1 MKKALSFYLFED
13 TEEFLCHGDNF
24 NHLKLAYQNNTLM
37 SKLGIDPLVNSCKNA
52 FVSLFFVNNYILFIL
67 KRFEVFCVNIYRI
80 HNLQRPESKSAYVM
94 YPFIGF
100 VGIYKKK
107 WHCWILST
115 FKRPSWYYSEL
126 FACIYTK
133 FKTTFSLSLVMI
145 LIKKTNIV
153 CLRLF
158 LIDDSLEYIF
168 L

>member
-52 FVSLFFVNNYILFIL
+52 FFSLFFVNNYILYIL

-80 HNLQRPESKSAYVM
+80 HNLQRPESKSAYEM

-107 WHCWILST
+107 NDIAEYCQPLKGHLDITVNFSHV
-115 FKRPSWYYSEL
+115 
-126 FACIYTK
+126 YTLNLK
-133 FKTTFSLSLVMI
+133 QHFHSHLL
-145 LIKKTNIV
+145 
-153 CLRLF
+153 
-158 LIDDSLEYIF
+158 
-168 L
+168 

>member
-1 MKKALSFYLFED
+1 MYDNNIEIFSFISLKKALSFYLFED

-52 FVSLFFVNNYILFIL
+52 FVSLFFVNNYILYIL

-107 WHCWILST
+107 MTLLNT
-115 FKRPSWYYSEL
+115 VNL
-126 FACIYTK
+126 
-133 FKTTFSLSLVMI
+133 
-145 LIKKTNIV
+145 
-153 CLRLF
+153 
-158 LIDDSLEYIF
+158 
-168 L
+168 